1 VEEGFWEFEPLPSS
15 LLLWKKGKSSLCMD
29 VSAHLRVLDVFK
41 SNAVGQRNGHENETE
56 ELGGEQL

>member
-1 VEEGFWEFEPLPSS
+1 
-15 LLLWKKGKSSLCMD
+15 MD